1 MFFYI
6 SQKNFLRLSLRDFNK
21 ILHSTFIYKDIL
33 IKISMNAKIMKMQ
46 IYFNLS
52 MTEKVIEGHIR
63 PPCSKY
69 NIFKTFKSFDQC
81 TTLIYMY
88 FICIVHLNNQIV
100 HIFSAWVF
108 KILDL
113 RQRENYMNM

>member
-1 MFFYI
+1 
-6 SQKNFLRLSLRDFNK
+6 
-21 ILHSTFIYKDIL
+21 
-33 IKISMNAKIMKMQ
+33 
-46 IYFNLS
+46 

-69 NIFKTFKSFDQC
+69 NIFKTFKSFGRY

-88 FICIVHLNNQIV
+88 FICIVHLNDQIV

-113 RQRENYMNM
+113 RQREKLYEYVISLFNEVFVHHLYIISIIYINILLNKFLQQKSYHIASQI